1 MGEIT
6 ALKARGGRVEVCIDG
21 VLSFNVSIEVAS
33 RLEITVGRCLSADE
47 IQELLAVEAV
57 ERCLAAALRLLKY
70 RPRSRIEL
78 KRRLLGRGFP
88 EASVDRALALLE
100 ERGFIDDVAFA
111 RYWIDNRARFKPMGV
126 RLMSL
131 ELKRKGVSDGV
142 VQEATRS
149 LDDEALAYQA
159 GLKKARALARFP
171 EEEFCR
177 RLYGFLRRRGFTD
190 GVIRSVLRRLWEV
203 CSAANDEIAMFAEP
217 SAGEP

>member
-6 ALKARGGRVEVCIDG
+6 ALKAKGGKVKVCIDG
-21 VLSFNVSIEVAS
+21 VLAFNVSTEVAS
-33 RLEITVGRCLSADE
+33 RLNITVGRFLSADE

-57 ERCLAAALRLLKY
+57 ERCLAAALRLLQY

-88 EASVDRALALLE
+88 ESSVDRALALLE
-100 ERGFIDDVAFA
+100 EKGFIDDVVFA

-126 RLMSL
+126 RLISL

-142 VQEATRS
+142 VQEATQS

-159 GLKKARALARFP
+159 GLKKARALARLP
-171 EEEFCR
+171 EEEFR
-177 RLYGFLRRRGFTD
+177 QRLYGFLCRRGFTD
-190 GVIRSVLRRLWEV
+190 GVIRSVLRRLREV
-203 CSAANDEIAMFAEP
+203 CSAANDEIAMFTEP